1 MKHPARF
8 AFIITA
14 AFAVVASLD
23 KASGQSG
30 EAVIEPSRP
39 CAIAASGLDCRPPLY
54 FNLDFGDQLR
64 ARIGLEVAPVPLDL
78 LGKNQN
84 FVGLGSYLVN
94 VQGGCGGCHTHP
106 AYAANGNPY
115 AGQPPAVNVAQYLS
129 GGRQFGPK
137 VVSSNLT
144 PDASGKPAG
153 LTFAQFKYAIT
164 TGKDPDGSGR
174 TLQVMPWPEYASLTD
189 LDLRALYEYLRAIPS
204 LPNNPN
210 PGP

>member
-1 MKHPARF
+1 MNPRTHAVSVV
-8 AFIITA
+8 
-14 AFAVVASLD
+14 AVVVAALV
-23 KASGQSG
+23 APPATYAQSS
-30 EAVIEPSRP
+30 EVAAEPSISCP
-39 CAIAASGLDCRPPLY
+39 AGPAAQWCRPLPY
-54 FNLDFGDQLR
+54 FSRDFGDQLR

-78 LGKNQN
+78 QGKNEN

-106 AYAANGNPY
+106 AYASGGNPY
-115 AGQPPAVNVAQYLS
+115 LGQPLMVNVSQYLS

-153 LTFAQFKYAIT
+153 LTFAQFKSVVT
-164 TGKDPDGSGR
+164 TGRDPDGSGR
-174 TLQVMPWPEYASLTD
+174 ILQVMPWPEYAVLSD
-189 LDLRALYEYLRAIPS
+189 LDLRAIYEYLRAIPS

>member
-1 MKHPARF
+1 MNHRAGV
-8 AFIITA
+8 
-14 AFAVVASLD
+14 AFAIGVVFAVLTAPWGASAQSSQAAVESSFPCPVGTD
-23 KASGQSG
+23 GQW
-30 EAVIEPSRP
+30 
-39 CAIAASGLDCRPPLY
+39 CRPPLY
-54 FNLDFGDQLR
+54 FSRDFGDELR
-64 ARIGLEVAPVPLDL
+64 ARIGLEVAPVTLDL
-78 LGKNQN
+78 QGKNEN

-94 VQGGCGGCHTHP
+94 AQGGCGGCHTHP
-106 AYAANGNPY
+106 AYANGGNPY
-115 AGQPPAVNVAQYLS
+115 LGQPSAVNVAQYLS

-153 LTFAQFKYAIT
+153 LTFAQFKSVLT

-174 TLQVMPWPEYASLTD
+174 ILQVMPWPEYAALTD
-189 LDLRALYEYLRAIPS
+189 LDLRAIYEYLRAIPS